1 MSHLNTIATLLKRL
15 RVQSS
20 LTQMQLGERIGVT
33 KASVSAY
40 EKGKAY
46 PSAPIL
52 SKLAHEFSL
61 SIDELR
67 FGDAPARARPPGTV
81 PVPPHLIEVPY
92 LPSPARATFAAALAH
107 NPQQAREQLA
117 LVALPAGPPPIDPAE
132 ALVVEVDDNS
142 LEPTLR
148 PGARVLAIAVPPA
161 EWPFMPPGIYC
172 LAYRGAFVIKRL
184 RDNTLLQSG
193 LLLLHADGPAGG
205 GYPVRA
211 EDLCAVW
218 QVRWALYLPLT

>member
-1 MSHLNTIATLLKRL
+1 MPQLNTIATLLKRL

-46 PSAPIL
+46 PSPPIL
-52 SKLAHEFSL
+52 TKLAHEFSL

-67 FGDAPARARPPGTV
+67 FGDAPARARPPGTA
-81 PVPPHLIEVPY
+81 PAPPALAEVPY
-92 LPSPARATFAAALAH
+92 LPAPARAAFAAALATA
-107 NPQQAREQLA
+107 PQRAHEALA
-117 LVALPAGPPPIDPAE
+117 LVALPAGAPPLDPAT
-132 ALVVEVDDNS
+132 ALVVEVDDTA

-148 PGARVLAIAVPPA
+148 PGARVLAVAVPAA

-172 LAYRGAFVIKRL
+172 LAYRGALVIRRL
-184 RDNTLLQSG
+184 RDNGLLQSG
-193 LLLLHADGPAGG
+193 LLLLHTDGPAGG
-205 GYPVRA
+205 SYPVRA

-218 QVRWALYLPLT
+218 HVRWAIYQPLT

>member
-1 MSHLNTIATLLKRL
+1 MPHLNTIATLLKRL

-33 KASVSAY
+33 KASISAY

-46 PSAPIL
+46 PSTPIL
-52 SKLAHEFSL
+52 TKLAHEFSL

-67 FGDAPARARPPGTV
+67 VGDAPGRARLPGPTPAPPV
-81 PVPPHLIEVPY
+81 LAEVPY
-92 LPSPARATFAAALAH
+92 LPSAARPTFAAALATS
-107 NPQQAREQLA
+107 QQRAREPLA
-117 LVALPAGPPPIDPAE
+117 LVALPAGCPLVDPAT
-132 ALVVEVDDNS
+132 ALVVEIDDTA
-142 LEPTLR
+142 LEPILR
-148 PGARVLAIAVPPA
+148 PGARVLAVAVAAA

-172 LAYRGAFVIKRL
+172 LAYRGGLVIKRL
-184 RDNTLLQSG
+184 RDNTLLQTG

-205 GYPVRA
+205 SYPVRA

-218 QVRWALYLPLT
+218 HVRWAVYLPLT